1 MWPGGINSL
10 RSFFIFYPNMP
21 NTKKNKKPKL
31 SKLLHPFWVSKE
43 KRCLHAHLLSDKD
56 NSCNLPSSEVPDINY
71 VIVYN
76 QKHLYEKKYACG
88 CVVYRND
95 HYPEFDI
102 PDLIWHDFFG
112 VKLEDGKKNIK
123 FTLTSF

>member
-1 MWPGGINSL
+1 
-10 RSFFIFYPNMP
+10 MP
-21 NTKKNKKPKL
+21 KTKKDKKSKL

-43 KRCLHAHLLSDKD
+43 KRCPHAPFISD
-56 NSCNLPSSEVPDINY
+56 NSNTCQLPASEVPDINY

-76 QKHLYEKKYACG
+76 QKHLYEKKYTCG
-88 CVVYRND
+88 CIVYRNS

-112 VKLEDGKKNIK
+112 IKLEDGEKNRK
-123 FTLTSF
+123 LGFTRF